1 MAFAR
6 RHSQIVPLPF
16 IPNIGA
22 ETASEQKGA
31 LPSKPPLTAP
41 NHGAM
46 EAGKSSP
53 PGAGMNNGVVPG
65 MRAGIRANGANEA
78 RLRAGIAPLLGD
90 KVSRFVS
97 PPGLGT
103 RCL

>member
-6 RHSQIVPLPF
+6 RRSQIVPLPF
-16 IPNIGA
+16 IPDIGA

-31 LPSKPPLTAP
+31 HRSKRPLTAP
-41 NHGAM
+41 NLGAM

-53 PGAGMNNGVVPG
+53 LGAGMNSGVAPG

-78 RLRAGIAPLLGD
+78 RLRAGIAPLFGRQSLSLCFPAGA
-90 KVSRFVS
+90 RH
-97 PPGLGT
+97 
-103 RCL
+103 